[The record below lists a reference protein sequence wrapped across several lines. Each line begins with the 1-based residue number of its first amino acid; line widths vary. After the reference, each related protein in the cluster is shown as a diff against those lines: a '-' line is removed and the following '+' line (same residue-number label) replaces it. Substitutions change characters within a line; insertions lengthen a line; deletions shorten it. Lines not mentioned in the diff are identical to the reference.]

1 MDYTIKPLKE
11 LLTICKNCNLNY
23 NNKTKKEI
31 IILLIN
37 YDKKENNEE
46 EHNEV
51 IEEHNEVIEEHN
63 EVIEEHNEVTEEHN
77 EVTEEHNEV
86 TAETVREQKLDKF
99 YTIPSIAELC
109 INKVNEKYK
118 LTNFDLIIE
127 PSAGNGSFLL
137 QLPIEN
143 CIGFGSITS
152 FSFGSITS
160 FSFGSITSF
169 SFGSITSFSV
179 GSITSFSV
187 GSITSFSVGSVGSV
201 VFIFNLSI
209 NNFSNSSI
217 IYLK

>member
-11 LLTICKNCNLNY
+11 LLTICKNYNLNY

-37 YDKKENNEE
+37 YDKEKNNE
-46 EHNEV
+46 
-51 IEEHNEVIEEHN
+51 
-63 EVIEEHNEVTEEHN
+63 EEHNEVTEEHN
-77 EVTEEHNEV
+77 EVTEQHNEV

-99 YTIPSIAELC
+99 YTIPSISELC

-143 CIGFGSITS
+143 CIGFDISPENDKIIKQDFFEFNPHTYSYIEHIKHKTIKNIFIKKKLNKILVIGNPP
-152 FSFGSITS
+152 FGKVSS
-160 FSFGSITSF
+160 LAVKF
-169 SFGSITSFSV
+169 
-179 GSITSFSV
+179 
-187 GSITSFSVGSVGSV
+187 
-201 VFIFNLSI
+201 FNHADDQ
-209 NNFSNSSI
+209 
-217 IYLK
+217 

>member
-37 YDKKENNEE
+37 YDKAKN
-46 EHNEV
+46 
-51 IEEHNEVIEEHN
+51 
-63 EVIEEHNEVTEEHN
+63 NEVTEQHT
-77 EVTEEHNEV
+77 EVTEQHTEVTEQHTEVRV

-99 YTIPSIAELC
+99 YTIPSIVELC

-137 QLPIEN
+137 QLPNEN
-143 CIGFGSITS
+143 CIGFDISPENDKIIKQD
-152 FSFGSITS
+152 FFE
-160 FSFGSITSF
+160 
-169 SFGSITSFSV
+169 
-179 GSITSFSV
+179 
-187 GSITSFSVGSVGSV
+187 
-201 VFIFNLSI
+201 FNPHT
-209 NNFSNSSI
+209 
-217 IYLK
+217 